1 MWPIPESEEDSILW
15 EGNLEPSGD
24 AAVRALRQTPGA
36 GQLDD
41 KQTEAEIANLPEITI
56 RVPRVW
62 NVRDIAPNDQLRPR
76 EASDY
81 YLVRLVC
88 SLRPHRDRQSIDWAE
103 FTTTLSSSG
112 SGIAPIAFDLHPSRE
127 TQTIRR
133 NVALSLAPEIKFHEV
148 GVSPGEIQV
157 GFQYDELAPTITTY
171 GIQSPEPAW
180 EYSMQKGVRLQG
192 DKIMHL
198 LIQAPQGTPDC
209 TASFELR
216 ADVRI
221 GRFPVL
227 PTRLF
232 PRRTS
237 VDAEPLSYRLW

>member
-1 MWPIPESEEDSILW
+1 MWPIPGIEEDSVLW
-15 EGNLEPSGD
+15 EGKLEPSGD
-24 AAVRALRQTPGA
+24 AAVRAPRQTRSA
-36 GQLDD
+36 ERLD
-41 KQTEAEIANLPEITI
+41 AEQAELADLPEVTI
-56 RVPRVW
+56 RVPKVW
-62 NVRDIAPNDQLRPR
+62 DVLDIAPNDQLRPR

-88 SLRPHRDRQSIDWAE
+88 SLRPRRDRQSIDWAE

-112 SGIAPIAFDLHPSRE
+112 SGAAPLTFDLHPSRE
-127 TQTIRR
+127 TQKIRR
-133 NVALSLAPEIKFHEV
+133 NVALSLSPEIKFHEV
-148 GVSPGEIQV
+148 GVTPGEVQV

-171 GIQSPEPAW
+171 GIQSPKPVW
-180 EYSMQKGVRLQG
+180 EYNAQKGIRLQG

-221 GRFPVL
+221 GRLPVL

-237 VDAEPLSYRLW
+237 VDAKPLSYQLW